1 MSHCLNARLERGYC
15 GDGVVG
21 VDEDCDCGSVEE
33 CLDKKSLC
41 VPPGMWRGETQCT
54 ARKLI
59 RIDDPGRLSDTCSVL
74 GLVTCT
80 CPYHENSVLS
90 CDDNVFCRR
99 PSASCLPVS
108 EWASRI
114 FQEIQ
119 ASLLLLSLSFI
130 TNTNFRITFIEIV
143 GLTQS

>member
-1 MSHCLNARLERGYC
+1 MG
-15 GDGVVG
+15 
-21 VDEDCDCGSVEE
+21 
-33 CLDKKSLC
+33 
-41 VPPGMWRGETQCT
+41 
-54 ARKLI
+54 
-59 RIDDPGRLSDTCSVL
+59 

-119 ASLLLLSLSFI
+119 DYIYRNCWTDSIMSCVSSARKWDTLLSDL
-130 TNTNFRITFIEIV
+130 EQYKAPVV
-143 GLTQS
+143 GKVFCLRTTQESKCWRLQWNMNPPRSGHQKHFHWSRS